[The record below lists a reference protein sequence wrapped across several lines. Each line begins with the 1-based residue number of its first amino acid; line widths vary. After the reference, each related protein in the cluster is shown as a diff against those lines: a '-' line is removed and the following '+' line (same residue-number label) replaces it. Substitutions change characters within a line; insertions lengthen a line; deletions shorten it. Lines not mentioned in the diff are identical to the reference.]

1 MRGCP
6 ATIRAA
12 NFVAGEPS
20 SACAAIHR
28 RRFGRPVACA
38 GVPRAARRHSPL
50 APAPARVRAPLALSC
65 DGPAPDP
72 TARRSTP
79 FDGEMHPSAEQLSHR
94 QGSCTALRRPC
105 ADTAARRSTSFDGE
119 LHPSAEQLSHRQG
132 SCTALRRP
140 CAGYRYPMTNTLR
153 REVAPIGGDL
163 HPSAV
168 ELHPSTGIIRR
179 ATRLLPSSMP
189 ISRCL
194 PDALKT
200 TVKSITNHLDKSN
213 TTEYNSIVNKKRA
226 IGRSPCGK
234 EGRCL

>member
-6 ATIRAA
+6 TTIRAA
-12 NFVAGEPS
+12 TPLPAQPS

-38 GVPRAARRHSPL
+38 GVPCAARSRSADRPGFRPR
-50 APAPARVRAPLALSC
+50 ARPACVVMRP
-65 DGPAPDP
+65 
-72 TARRSTP
+72 
-79 FDGEMHPSAEQLSHR
+79 
-94 QGSCTALRRPC
+94 ALRRIPSSGGQRPSTGELRG
-105 ADTAARRSTSFDGE
+105 AATGLAPDTVVRRSTSFDGE